1 MEKLKNN
8 NLTML
13 KCSNCGSSIFDM
25 PEEGHYKCCYCGS
38 VLKDNDEVKKS
49 FVKFL
54 NSKSKTNS
62 NIHIVNSLVSKE
74 EFYKKA
80 ISTIALSKDSP
91 LDVLTAK
98 FEDVKLQ
105 YSYFIVLNAEFQVAT
120 LSNNY
125 FSNISFLDPETN
137 GKTISIQAKVKA
149 EEDLVS
155 QELTIC
161 SPVYKNYNSSQSEMV
176 YKDLAGLIENY
187 NVVTVSAEKLESEK
201 ISLPTKKL
209 ISERLDE
216 IINESKAELL
226 QASKSSHSRIM
237 HEIHSI
243 DLYIIP
249 KYSLTYHYND
259 NLCTISSFAY
269 ETKIMGDIPNDTKS
283 LNEEY
288 KKKAAYLPCISITV
302 SAITSLLALLHL
314 KGVFPSS
321 LFWINLLYIPII
333 GLSFL
338 SCSLFYRVIVKKI
351 LKNRFMIKREKLE
364 EFFTTTKPTNL
375 TLSDKEFI
383 ETFEGWC

>member
-13 KCSNCGSSIFDM
+13 KCSNCGSSIFDQ

-38 VLKDNDEVKKS
+38 TLKDDDAVKKS
-49 FVKFL
+49 FIKFL
-54 NSKSKTNS
+54 NSKTKTNS
-62 NIHIVNSLVSKE
+62 NIHIVDSLVSKE
-74 EFYKKA
+74 EFFKKA

-105 YSYFIVLNAEFQVAT
+105 YSYFIVLNAEFQMAT
-120 LSNNY
+120 LSKNY
-125 FSNISFLDPETN
+125 FSNVPFLNSTEN
-137 GKTISIQAKVKA
+137 NKTVSIQAKLKA

-176 YKDLAGLIENY
+176 YKDLDSLIENG
-187 NVVTVSAEKLESEK
+187 NVVTISAERLEKEK
-201 ISLPTKKL
+201 ISLPTKQVF
-209 ISERLDE
+209 SDRLDE
-216 IINESKAELL
+216 IINESKGELL
-226 QASKSSHSRIM
+226 EAAKNSNARIM
-237 HEIHSI
+237 HKINSI

-259 NLCTISSFAY
+259 NLCTITSFAY
-269 ETKIMGDIPNDTKS
+269 ETKIMGNIPNDTKS

-288 KKKAAYLPCISITV
+288 RKKAAYLPSISISV
-302 SAITSLLALLHL
+302 SAITSILAILHM

-321 LFWINLLYIPII
+321 LYWINLLYIPLI

-338 SCSLFYRVIVKKI
+338 TCSFIYRIIVKKI
-351 LKNRFMIKREKLE
+351 LKNRYMVKRQKLE
-364 EFFTTTKPTNL
+364 EFFTTTKPTKL
-375 TLSDKEFI
+375 TLSDKEYI
-383 ETFEGWC
+383 DSFEGWC